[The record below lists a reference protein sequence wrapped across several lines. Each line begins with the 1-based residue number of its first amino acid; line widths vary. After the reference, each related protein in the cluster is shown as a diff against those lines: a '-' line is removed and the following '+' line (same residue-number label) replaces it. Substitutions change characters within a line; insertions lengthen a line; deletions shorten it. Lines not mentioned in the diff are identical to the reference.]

1 MKKFWRILLIFLL
14 AAGILAAV
22 SYLIPPTA
30 ANLRSISVTDY
41 IQYSLEDYTLAPQ
54 EAEQFIAALHGVKSD
69 RLPDGI
75 ENVFDVVLHLRTSF
89 PRRYSV
95 YASSDHDIWL
105 QRSGSQEY
113 IRAENPEFFY
123 THKAFFSIYLYAE
136 MPALHLA
143 VQDEE
148 IFPQVQGRWWQ
159 FLGGDGEWHEGR
171 LPPLPGAGTQGV
183 TTQVTQG
190 DGSLVL
196 RFITQENRPPVSPP
210 LPAKSFLSIT
220 DPSGE
225 SLFDGYFD
233 LNDGLLPHF
242 LQNGFYDCSLSLYW
256 EDKAQLYR
264 GGYEASF
271 SLQVEL
277 PTVFE
282 IPDTIVQGEMAAFY
296 ALHVPEGVMPV
307 FKFDLDFKPRY
318 YPFEDG
324 YVTYLPTHYGTKPGE
339 YRVTYGLEGGTQEE
353 KTLILL
359 PHEYHIQY
367 LNVDP
372 SIEASTRND
381 AAYEQF
387 ARYFPESRAT
397 SADERFYDESFLL
410 PVAGRLTTE
419 FGETRYV
426 NNAPTSYRHSGLDIA
441 APAGTA
447 ILATN
452 SGRVT
457 LAMELILTGNTI
469 VIDHGQGLFSIY
481 YHMQKLL
488 TEKGALVQ
496 RGQVIGE
503 VGSTG
508 FSTGPHL
515 HFTVSYYDHNLEP
528 GFFLA
533 GEPITYQNAPRYLV
547 RP

>member
-1 MKKFWRILLIFLL
+1 MKKLWRIIFIFLL
-14 AAGILAAV
+14 AAGALAAA
-22 SYLIPPTA
+22 SFWFPPTVSA
-30 ANLRSISVTDY
+30 LRFITVTDY
-41 IQYSLEDYTLAPQ
+41 LQNSREDYTLAEQ
-54 EAEQFIAALHGVKSD
+54 ETQQLIAALFGSGSD
-69 RLPDGI
+69 IPPDGI
-75 ENVFDVVLHLRTSF
+75 EAVFDIVLHLKTSF

-95 YASSDHDIWL
+95 YASSDREIYL
-105 QRSGSQEY
+105 QRNGSKEY
-113 IRAENPEFFY
+113 IRAENPDFFY
-123 THKAFFSIYLYAE
+123 THRAFLSIYRYAE
-136 MPALHLA
+136 APVVQLS

-148 IFPQVQGRWWQ
+148 IFPRVQERFWQ
-159 FLGGDGEWHEGR
+159 FLGGDGEWHAGR
-171 LPPLPGAGTQGV
+171 LPSLPE
-183 TTQVTQG
+183 
-190 DGSLVL
+190 
-196 RFITQENRPPVSPP
+196 TQESRSLASPVNHLTLAAGL
-210 LPAKSFLSIT
+210 LPAEAILSIT

-225 SLFDGYFD
+225 SLFDGDFD
-233 LNDGLLPHF
+233 FADGMLPTF
-242 LQNGFYDCSLSLYW
+242 SYNGLYNCTLSLYW
-256 EDKAQLYR
+256 EDEERLYR
-264 GGYEASF
+264 GGYEADFSF
-271 SLQVEL
+271 LVEL

-282 IPDTIVQGEMAAFY
+282 TPDTVVQGEMAAFY

-307 FKFDLDFKPRY
+307 FELDLDYKLRY

-339 YRVTYGLEGGTQEE
+339 YRVTYGLEGGPMEE
-353 KTLILL
+353 SPLTLL
-359 PHEYHIQY
+359 PHKYHIQY
-367 LNVDP
+367 LSIDP

-387 ARYFPESRAT
+387 ARYFPQSRAT
-397 SADERFYDESFLL
+397 SAEDRYYSEPFLL

-441 APAGTA
+441 APAGTK

-452 SGRVT
+452 SGQVT

-488 TEKGALVQ
+488 TEKGAYVE
-496 RGQVIGE
+496 RGQTIGE

-515 HFTVSYYDHNLEP
+515 HFTVSYYDHNQEP

-533 GEPITYQNAPRYLV
+533 GEPITYENAPRYLT